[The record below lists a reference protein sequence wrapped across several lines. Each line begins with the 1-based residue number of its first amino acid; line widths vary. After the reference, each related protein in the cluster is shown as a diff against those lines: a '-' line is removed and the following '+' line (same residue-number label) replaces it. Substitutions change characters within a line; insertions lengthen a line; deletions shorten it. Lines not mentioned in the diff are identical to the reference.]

1 MIKLNERFLEDFTPR
16 EQLVMIR
23 LLVGADE
30 DGITRISYRTFAKS
44 CGMTLQ
50 VCRTTLSNLIKKRE
64 IETETNTALNT
75 RANTAS
81 TFVIICKYDN
91 YRVEKKKPT
100 HDLTQQATQSVIDV
114 LKAKCKEREKVFENS
129 LVPFVISRG
138 GIYQPQMIRAFF
150 NYWAE
155 KNKSGTKMRF
165 ELEKTWETSKR
176 LITWANNEKEYGKRN
191 SNNQASTADKTAS
204 RNALESLADAILGEH

>member
-1 MIKLNERFLEDFTPR
+1 MIKLDDKFTEQFSPN
-16 EQLVMIR
+16 EQLVMLR

-30 DGITRISYRTFAKS
+30 DGIARISYRTFAKS

-75 RANTAS
+75 LGNTAS
-81 TFVIICKYDN
+81 TFVIVCNYDS
-91 YRVEKKKPT
+91 YRIGKRKLT
-100 HDLTQQATQSVIDV
+100 HEPTQQVTQNIISVLQD
-114 LKAKCKEREKVFENS
+114 KCKEREKKFEQS

-138 GIYQPQMIRAFF
+138 GTYEPTMIRAFF
-150 NYWAE
+150 NYWTE
-155 KNKSGTKMRF
+155 RNKSGTKMRF

-176 LITWANNEKEYGKRN
+176 LVTWANNEKEYGKRN
-191 SNNQASTADKTAS
+191 SNNRNSTADKTAS
-204 RNALESLADAILGEH
+204 RNALESLADAILGKH

>member
-1 MIKLNERFLEDFTPR
+1 MTKKTTRDKELKNIRVAEMIKLNEKFLEDFTPR
-16 EQLVMIR
+16 EQLVMLR
-23 LLVGADE
+23 LLVGADD
-30 DGITRISYRTFAKS
+30 DGITKISYRAFAKS

-50 VCRTTLSNLIKKRE
+50 VCRTTLSNLAKRGE

-91 YRVEKKKPT
+91 YRVGKKKPT

-138 GIYQPQMIRAFF
+138 GIYQPQTIRAFF
-150 NYWAE
+150 NYWTE

-176 LITWANNEKEYGKRN
+176 LVTWANNEKEYGKRRK
-191 SNNQASTADKTAS
+191 Q
-204 RNALESLADAILGEH
+204 